1 MKGILKGC
9 QPVDY
14 ISKKT
19 NEPVKGITLF
29 FDCKNKDV
37 FGYASKEEFIS
48 EASPLYKRLIT
59 PLIEKLYDET
69 SDVYGAEVAIDYDV
83 QRRNGNTY
91 TSIVDLQIIPRA
103 DNGKSK

>member
-14 ISKKT
+14 KSKKT
-19 NEPVKGITLF
+19 NEPVKGINLF

-37 FGYASKEEFIS
+37 FGYIGKVEFLS
-48 EASPLYKRLIT
+48 EGSPLYKRVIA
-59 PLIEKLYDET
+59 PLLEKLYDET
-69 SDVYGAEVAIDYDV
+69 SDVYGAEIVIDYDV
-83 QRRNGNTY
+83 QHRNGYTY
-91 TSIVDLQIIPRA
+91 SSISDLQIIPRA